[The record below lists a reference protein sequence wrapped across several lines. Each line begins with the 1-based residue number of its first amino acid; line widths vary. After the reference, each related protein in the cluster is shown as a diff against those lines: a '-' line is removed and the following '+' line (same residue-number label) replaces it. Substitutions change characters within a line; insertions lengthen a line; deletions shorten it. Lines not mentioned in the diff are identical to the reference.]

1 MIYECASALVAL
13 STSTTAIRAAANSY
27 TSLLTAQSDNN
38 IKLIV
43 LERLQDLKRQHL
55 KVLQE
60 MVMDILRS
68 LSSANMDIRKK
79 TLDITLE
86 LLVPNKVGDV
96 MQVLKKEVMKTGGE
110 DGGDKITEYRAML
123 ISAIHKAAMKFPES
137 AGLVVP
143 TLMDLLGD
151 EHQSTAIEV
160 PREERRDRRMMMATE
175 WREIAI
181 SSARPMT
188 VCWHRRSSSSCGRS
202 SSPTRRSASPS
213 SASYSL
219 ASP

>member
-43 LERLQDLKRQHL
+43 LERLQDLKRQHM
-55 KVLQE
+55 KVLQEKE

-86 LLVPNKVGDV
+86 LLVPNTVGDV
-96 MQVLKKEVMKTGGE
+96 MQVLKKEVVKTGGE
-110 DGGDKITEYRAML
+110 EGGDKITEYRAML
-123 ISAIHKAAMKFPES
+123 IGAIHKAAMKFPES

-160 PREERRDRRMMMATE
+160 PRDDAARW
-175 WREIAI
+175 WRPNRA
-181 SSARPMT
+181 
-188 VCWHRRSSSSCGRS
+188 G
-202 SSPTRRSASPS
+202 SPLRVRA
-213 SASYSL
+213 
-219 ASP
+219 

>member
-43 LERLQDLKRQHL
+43 LERLQDLKRQHM
-55 KVLQE
+55 KVLQEKE

-86 LLVPNKVGDV
+86 LLVPNTVGDV
-96 MQVLKKEVMKTGGE
+96 MQVLKKEVVKTGGE
-110 DGGDKITEYRAML
+110 EGGDKITEYRAML

-160 PREERRDRRMMMATE
+160 PRDERRDRRTMMAAE
-175 WREIAI
+175 SRGIALA
-181 SSARPMT
+181 SARVIPSGG
-188 VCWHRRSSSSCGRS
+188 VAGRPLPAGDPRVPPAAPRVHHRQA
-202 SSPTRRSASPS
+202 T
-213 SASYSL
+213 L
-219 ASP
+219 